1 MNGMAAPGA
10 LVALVTGATS
20 GIGRAVAARLGADAM
35 TVIVHGRDASRGAAA
50 VREGEAA
57 GGQARV
63 VAADLGDPGEGARV
77 AAGAGGGGVPVKNG
91 GVSRCGPHHHR

>member
-35 TVIVHGRDASRGAAA
+35 TVVVHGRDASRGAAA
-50 VREGEAA
+50 VREVEAA

-63 VAADLGDPGEGARV
+63 AAADLGGAHEVARV
-77 AAGAGGGGVPVKNG
+77 GGGRRG
-91 GVSRCGPHHHR
+91 GCEQWDERRSSLSWAR